1 MNRNAARRIGKQL
14 IPALAVV
21 IILVPV
27 FILKPRTMSYFG
39 ITLLL
44 NLAIPLMF
52 ATLAQMFIMM
62 VNDIDLSMG
71 SFVGLVAVLCV
82 KVLPGSIILGI
93 GALLICLLV
102 YVLVGALVQL
112 RNVPAIVVT
121 LGMSYV
127 WLGISVMIL
136 PNPGGASPQWLQAAV
151 GWRPP
156 IVPLPIIA
164 AVVVA
169 FVTHFSLM
177 GSGYGVVLRGIG
189 GNANSVARA
198 GWSVLWARVVSYFLA
213 GLLAIFSGMTLA
225 GTTTSADARIASQ
238 YTLLTVAGVILGGGD
253 FVGGRVSPTGA
264 VLGAITMMLAGSLL
278 SFIHISPDWQIGA
291 QGIILII
298 VLAAR
303 LATTR
308 EAR

>member
-1 MNRNAARRIGKQL
+1 
-14 IPALAVV
+14 
-21 IILVPV
+21 
-27 FILKPRTMSYFG
+27 
-39 ITLLL
+39 
-44 NLAIPLMF
+44 
-52 ATLAQMFIMM
+52 
-62 VNDIDLSMG
+62 
-71 SFVGLVAVLCV
+71 
-82 KVLPGSIILGI
+82 
-93 GALLICLLV
+93 
-102 YVLVGALVQL
+102 
-112 RNVPAIVVT
+112 
-121 LGMSYV
+121 
-127 WLGISVMIL
+127 
-136 PNPGGASPQWLQAAV
+136 
-151 GWRPP
+151 
-156 IVPLPIIA
+156 
-164 AVVVA
+164 
-169 FVTHFSLM
+169 M

-198 GWSVLWARVVSYFLA
+198 GWSVLWARVISYFLA